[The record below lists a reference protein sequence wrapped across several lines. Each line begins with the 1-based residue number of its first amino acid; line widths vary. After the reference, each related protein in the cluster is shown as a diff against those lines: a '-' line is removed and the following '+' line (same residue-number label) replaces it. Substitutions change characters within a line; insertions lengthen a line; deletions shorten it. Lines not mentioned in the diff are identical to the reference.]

1 MLYKKL
7 KLVILDERKRLG
19 HEEVDLIWSWDS
31 G

>member
-1 MLYKKL
+1 MPYKKL
-7 KLVILDERKRLG
+7 KPVILDKRKRRE